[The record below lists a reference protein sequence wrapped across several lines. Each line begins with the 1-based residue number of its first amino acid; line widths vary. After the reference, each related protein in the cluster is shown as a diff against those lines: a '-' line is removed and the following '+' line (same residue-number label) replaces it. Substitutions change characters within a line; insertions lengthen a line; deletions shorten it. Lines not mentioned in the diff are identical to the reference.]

1 MSNTIATNTSLKCL
15 RGAVLALVLSMG
27 SANAAIVVSATN
39 DANLL
44 SAALTAGGDS
54 GITVTSAIVSTPNS
68 AGRFGTGTFALTGP
82 FPDTYGLTRPGIV
95 MTTGSAAAISSVP
108 STEALLDFV
117 HGLASTPAQE
127 ALLLPLASGTKFDVS
142 QLDLTFDAGPGT
154 SALIFRVIFGSEESD
169 NFLPA
174 YNDAFGLFVNGVNV
188 ALAQGSP
195 LNANH
200 PTRTPTVGTQVNR
213 VVIDGGQALLTF
225 TVPVVPGS
233 IGNTVTMIIG
243 DTRDASFDS
252 LAFVSS
258 VEGVVVEPGF
268 ACSDLTAMVGVW
280 GITSGRCGNF
290 VSNATTAR
298 YESAMYEFAAA
309 QLRGSLPGE
318 YVYEVEL
325 LANRPRQPS
334 AASSLLVAGSPLP
347 LQTATRNWNRAIAFN
362 ISHNGRYSIFSYNG
376 PGLPVALQRWVT
388 PVGVAINRAPLSNTL
403 TVARVQNNV
412 RAPGINAVSS
422 HNLLFSINDVLV
434 RSLPDTYGVDQFGV
448 GFVRSVVTNGDL
460 MSDDW
465 LEVLGVTLNN
475 PVPTAT
481 GQLDQQVSR
490 AQQDANDAA
499 NARRDNAD
507 PLFAPKEGR

>member
-1 MSNTIATNTSLKCL
+1 MLIKNVGNASLRQQLNLCVRKPRLIATGLLLLGLLLPLTGIAQTQ
-15 RGAVLALVLSMG
+15 RLAPG
-27 SANAAIVVSATN
+27 
-39 DANLL
+39 
-44 SAALTAGGDS
+44 
-54 GITVTSAIVSTPNS
+54 STPGLWDGS
-68 AGRFGTGTFALTGP
+68 KPGPRGQQRAVVPFGTG
-82 FPDTYGLTRPGIV
+82 
-95 MTTGSAAAISSVP
+95 
-108 STEALLDFV
+108 ALLDFE
-117 HGLASTPAQE
+117 GLGNQE
-127 ALLLPLASGTKFDVS
+127 SVLNFYNGGFGGSGS
-142 QLDLTFDAGPGT
+142 GPG
-154 SALIFRVIFGSEESD
+154 
-169 NFLPA
+169 P
-174 YNDAFGLFVNGVNV
+174 AFGTTFTANGLSLTGGNYSNNPSPPTILFWVSGANTFLNR
-188 ALAQGSP
+188 AQGFTDQASFFYSAAFNP
-195 LNANH
+195 GSVTLHSEINGGGTLLATVQL
-200 PTRTPTVGTQVNR
+200 PITPTLPPGTPSFNNWQQVIIPFAGIARSIGFGGTQNGIGFDD
-213 VVIDGGQALLTF
+213 VVLGNLDVGFDCATLSAVVGEWGVGPGG
-225 TVPVVPGS
+225 
-233 IGNTVTMIIG
+233 
-243 DTRDASFDS
+243 
-252 LAFVSS
+252 
-258 VEGVVVEPGF
+258 
-268 ACSDLTAMVGVW
+268 
-280 GITSGRCGNF
+280 CGNF

-298 YESAMYEFAAA
+298 YESAMYEFAPA